1 MKLVPDRDETIVG
14 MLELLANGSTTSLQ
28 IVERCLAR
36 IDAGDGDLR
45 AWVAG
50 NRSRAEVGLFVMREI

>member
-50 NRSRAEVGLFVMREI
+50 NR